1 MVSFSD
7 EKKRLAM
14 KLRQAMTQAPPWAQ
28 YSTRRDRPR
37 KAQSQSTFT
46 RGGPGRRA
54 QEPSGTERLEISVP
68 TAAAALLLVGIGMWG
83 QLSSL
88 FLVDQST
95 AALMMQAGSD
105 METASIIS
113 QGVSLL

>member
-1 MVSFSD
+1 
-7 EKKRLAM
+7 
-14 KLRQAMTQAPPWAQ
+14 
-28 YSTRRDRPR
+28 
-37 KAQSQSTFT
+37 
-46 RGGPGRRA
+46 
-54 QEPSGTERLEISVP
+54 
-68 TAAAALLLVGIGMWG
+68 MWG